1 MLTIEYI
8 EEYLIHSIAE
18 DFLRS
23 DKIGLHRTQ
32 TTAGVL
38 MAAAESIKDKN
49 VAFRFRQIA
58 AQAANKIEELDEKY

>member
-8 EEYLIHSIAE
+8 EEYLTHSIAK
-18 DFLRS
+18 DFLRA

-38 MAAAESIKDKN
+38 MAAAESIKDKDT
-49 VAFRFRQIA
+49 AFRLRQLA